1 MDLKESINNS
11 GIKKTIKIE
20 NVPQLKQPVID
31 ILNKQIA
38 NEQYSANIYFAMSA
52 CLDDKG
58 WNNAGKLFLKY
69 GHEEMSHM
77 KKIQE
82 YLYERNCRA
91 IISPV
96 NAVKTEYNDIREVL
110 STALEHEIG
119 VTKNWTDI
127 ADLAQNNGDYT
138 TMFLSQWFLNEQI
151 GEENKFRNVLNAIN
165 QGIPDYYLDEH
176 IEKIAGE

>member
-91 IISPV
+91 VISPV

-127 ADLAQNNGDYT
+127 ADLAQKNGDYS
-138 TMFLSQWFLNEQI
+138 TMFLSEWFIREQRE
-151 GEENKFRNVLNAIN
+151 EENKFRDILDLLNLDIPNWELENVFKDML
-165 QGIPDYYLDEH
+165 
-176 IEKIAGE
+176 